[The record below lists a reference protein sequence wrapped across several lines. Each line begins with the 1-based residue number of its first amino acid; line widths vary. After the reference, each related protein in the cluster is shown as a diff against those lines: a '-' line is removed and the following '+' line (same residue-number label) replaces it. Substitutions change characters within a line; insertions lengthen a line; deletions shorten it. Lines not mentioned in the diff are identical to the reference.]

1 MSPHWGRQRRSRQ
14 RPPCVKGAVI
24 LTQKWQNDWGI
35 DNPSVKNQRF
45 LPPPFAQGRLCAALA
60 ALSAHRAD
68 KFKQY
73 DKHQFGIIFYR
84 IQKYHQLIAS
94 FPKKMHKSLVY
105 WFYFYWKHPVL
116 RVNFRKRM
124 LCFIWL
130 FNYIS

>member
-1 MSPHWGRQRRSRQ
+1 MMNRGVAAPRFFFVLGFKFSFIALSENSIVAPTGRQRRSRQ

-68 KFKQY
+68 KFKQHDKPQFVFGVHNKKVAVRRPFY
-73 DKHQFGIIFYR
+73 DFLSGCGR
-84 IQKYHQLIAS
+84 R
-94 FPKKMHKSLVY
+94 
-105 WFYFYWKHPVL
+105 L
-116 RVNFRKRM
+116 R
-124 LCFIWL
+124 
-130 FNYIS
+130 